1 MEICVICIKEDPT
14 LPRKGTVEEAYVNP
28 LATRHLMDKIGKG
41 V

>member
-1 MEICVICIKEDPT
+1 MEICVILYKEDPT
-14 LPRKGTVEEAYVNP
+14 APVEGTVEETYVNP

>member
-1 MEICVICIKEDPT
+1 MELCVIYIKEDPT
-14 LPRKGTVEEAYVNP
+14 VPVKGTVEEMYVYP